1 MLLQFYMQTIMWDG
15 YVLYNPCG
23 LLVNPRVF
31 NEQAS
36 WYVKRKSYKTFISS
50 FIVSSYSCMFLQ
62 LALCPADKFPAAA
75 ALHM

>member
-1 MLLQFYMQTIMWDG
+1 MGQF
-15 YVLYNPCG
+15 VLYYPCGFPVNPC
-23 LLVNPRVF
+23 VF
-31 NEQAS
+31 NEQAYR
-36 WYVKRKSYKTFISS
+36 YVKIRLYKTFISS